1 MRDRLSRRIA
11 LAAAACLAA
20 GWALAG
26 PAMGE
31 PAKPRRIVSMNQCT
45 DQLLLL
51 LVEPERIASVSFV
64 THQPQWTPPE
74 MAGAVAGLGSNH
86 ALAEEVLTLKPDLV
100 LTGVYT
106 GRSATALLRKLGYT
120 VVTFEPE
127 STFDQIRGNIR
138 KMGEAVGET
147 QRAEDLIAAFD
158 ARLASIRA
166 KAGAPRGILADVGV
180 NGWMAGNDTLLAA
193 AANAAGYRTL
203 GQTLGYSGFRYVSL
217 EQIIASAPD
226 AVAPSNAWT
235 HPPSLATNA
244 LRHPALKRLMETS
257 ANVTIPERL
266 LVCGSP
272 YVLDAAELLV
282 EARRPGAR

>member
-1 MRDRLSRRIA
+1 
-11 LAAAACLAA
+11 
-20 GWALAG
+20 
-26 PAMGE
+26 
-31 PAKPRRIVSMNQCT
+31 
-45 DQLLLL
+45 
-51 LVEPERIASVSFV
+51 
-64 THQPQWTPPE
+64 
-74 MAGAVAGLGSNH
+74 
-86 ALAEEVLTLKPDLV
+86 
-100 LTGVYT
+100 
-106 GRSATALLRKLGYT
+106 
-120 VVTFEPE
+120 
-127 STFDQIRGNIR
+127 
-138 KMGEAVGET
+138 
-147 QRAEDLIAAFD
+147 
-158 ARLASIRA
+158 
-166 KAGAPRGILADVGV
+166 LADVGV

-282 EARRPGAR
+282 EARRPGAQ